1 MGGIFGTISKKS
13 CVADLFYGT
22 DYNSHLG
29 TRRGGMAM
37 YSKEK
42 GFVRSIH
49 NLESSY
55 FRTKFEPT
63 LDLFEGST
71 AGIGVISDTDAQPL
85 IINSHLGRFAIC
97 TVAKIANI
105 NELTDELLS
114 KNMHFAELSQS
125 STNQTELVAL
135 LLRKG
140 RIAYLTDILK
150 EYDRLSAL
158 QRGEATAW
166 VRSASELSEQQRM
179 KLQKVL
185 EKKTN
190 RKITLQVQ
198 VEPELLGGMV
208 VRLGDQLYDNSV
220 RSRLEKMRVHLQ
232 SIHLEGGEKVG

>member
-1 MGGIFGTISKKS
+1 MESMIASRYARAYYELAQEKKLQKELDQDSGLLRQTMEQYPQLMKMMEAPEIPAERKRASMEHIFGGS
-13 CVADLFYGT
+13 CQ
-22 DYNSHLG
+22 
-29 TRRGGMAM
+29 
-37 YSKEK
+37 KE
-42 GFVRSIH
+42 
-49 NLESSY
+49 
-55 FRTKFEPT
+55 T
-63 LDLFEGST
+63 L
-71 AGIGVISDTDAQPL
+71 
-85 IINSHLGRFAIC
+85 
-97 TVAKIANI
+97 
-105 NELTDELLS
+105 
-114 KNMHFAELSQS
+114 
-125 STNQTELVAL
+125 ELVAL

-150 EYDRLSAL
+150 EYGRLSAL